1 METNSNTKHETRVL
15 PPNNQNITSEAPR
28 LLPCSSIAFG
38 SDPGSNQVITSL
50 TGVGKEHAV
59 EKWHYLFLR
68 NKELKRY
75 IEIFTGRK
83 TVMIKTRSG
92 AEEERRFYFKV
103 FSYTT
108 ADHKKRF
115 EQCCYNKEEY
125 ADRRESALAVKEAF
139 ATGSTQKLN
148 ALTDAKEVIGDGYL
162 FVCAP
167 LEDLNLI
174 LVNMLPRQYLAT
186 NYKSYGAA
194 VIPHREMEEFIY
206 LYESMPYNIE
216 LMDKPLEDYALK
228 KQRIR
233 ITSGIFKGKEGC
245 IMRLHRNMKLVFAF
259 GNMTVAISYLH
270 AFPFEK
276 ID

>member
-1 METNSNTKHETRVL
+1 MEINSNVELGTQLL
-15 PPNNQNITSEAPR
+15 PLKDQNITSKAPK
-28 LLPCSSIAFG
+28 LLLSSSIAFS
-38 SDPGSNQVITSL
+38 SDPGSNQGVASL
-50 TGVGKEHAV
+50 MGEGKEYSDG
-59 EKWHYLFLR
+59 KWYYLFLH

-75 IEIFTGRK
+75 IEIFTGKK
-83 TVMIKTRSG
+83 TVRIKTRSG
-92 AEEERRFYFKV
+92 IEEERRFCFKV

-115 EQCCYNKEEY
+115 EKCPYNKEAY
-125 ADRRESALAVKEAF
+125 AERRESAFAVREAF

-148 ALTDAKEVIGDGYL
+148 ALTNEKEIIGDGYL

-167 LEDLNLI
+167 LEELNLI
-174 LVNMLPRQYLAT
+174 LVNMTPRQYLAT
-186 NYKSYGAA
+186 NYKSYSAA
-194 VIPHREMEEFIY
+194 VIPHRQMEEFIY

-216 LMDKPLEDYALK
+216 LMERPLEEYIQK
-228 KQRIR
+228 KQKIR

-245 IMRLHRNMKLVFAF
+245 IMRLHRNTKLVFAF

-276 ID
+276 VD

>member
-1 METNSNTKHETRVL
+1 MEINSNVELGTQLL
-15 PPNNQNITSEAPR
+15 PLKDQNITSKAPK
-28 LLPCSSIAFG
+28 LLLSSSIAFS
-38 SDPGSNQVITSL
+38 SDPGSNQGVASL
-50 TGVGKEHAV
+50 MGEGKEYSDG
-59 EKWHYLFLR
+59 KWYYLFLH

-75 IEIFTGRK
+75 IEIFTGKK
-83 TVMIKTRSG
+83 TVIVKTQSG
-92 AEEERRFYFKV
+92 VEEERRFCFKV

-115 EQCCYNKEEY
+115 EQCPYNKEAY
-125 ADRRESALAVKEAF
+125 AERRESALAVREAF

-148 ALTDAKEVIGDGYL
+148 ALTNEKEIIGDGYL

-167 LEDLNLI
+167 LEELNLI
-174 LVNMLPRQYLAT
+174 LVNMTPRQYLAT
-186 NYKSYGAA
+186 NYKSYSAA
-194 VIPHREMEEFIY
+194 VIPHRQMEEFIY

-216 LMDKPLEDYALK
+216 LMERPLEDYIQK
-228 KQRIR
+228 KQKIR

-245 IMRLHRNMKLVFAF
+245 IMRLHRNTKLVFAF

>member
-1 METNSNTKHETRVL
+1 MEINSNVELGTQLL
-15 PPNNQNITSEAPR
+15 PLKDQNITSKAPK
-28 LLPCSSIAFG
+28 LLLSSSIAFS
-38 SDPGSNQVITSL
+38 SDPGSNQGVASL
-50 TGVGKEHAV
+50 MGEGKEYSDG
-59 EKWHYLFLR
+59 KWYYLFLH

-75 IEIFTGRK
+75 IEIFTGKK
-83 TVMIKTRSG
+83 TVIVKTRSG
-92 AEEERRFYFKV
+92 IEEERRFCFKV

-115 EQCCYNKEEY
+115 EKCPYNKEAY
-125 ADRRESALAVKEAF
+125 AERRESALAVREAF

-148 ALTDAKEVIGDGYL
+148 ALTNEKEIMGDGYL

-167 LEDLNLI
+167 LEELNLV
-174 LVNMLPRQYLAT
+174 LVNMTPRQYLAT
-186 NYKSYGAA
+186 NYKSYSAA
-194 VIPHREMEEFIY
+194 VIPHRQMEEFIY

-216 LMDKPLEDYALK
+216 LMERPLEDYIQK
-228 KQRIR
+228 KQKIR

-245 IMRLHRNMKLVFAF
+245 IMRLHRNTKLVFAF

-276 ID
+276 VD

>member
-1 METNSNTKHETRVL
+1 MEIKS
-15 PPNNQNITSEAPR
+15 NQNITGKAPK
-28 LLPCSSIAFG
+28 LLPCSSIA
-38 SDPGSNQVITSL
+38 SCPDPGSTSGTTSL
-50 TGVGKEHAV
+50 AGVGKVYPDA
-59 EKWHYLFLR
+59 KWYYLFLY

-83 TVMIKTRSG
+83 AVKIKTQSG
-92 AEEERRFYFKV
+92 DEEERHFCFKV

-115 EQCCYNKEEY
+115 EQCSYSKEEY
-125 ADRRESALAVKEAF
+125 VNRRESALAVKEAF
-139 ATGSTQKLN
+139 ATGSAQELN
-148 ALTDAKEVIGDGYL
+148 ALTDEKEITGDGYL

-167 LEDLNLI
+167 LEELNLI

-186 NYKSYGAA
+186 NYKSYGPA
-194 VIPHREMEEFIY
+194 VIPDRQMEEFIY

-216 LMDKPLEDYALK
+216 LMDRPLEDYIKK
-228 KQRIR
+228 KQKIR
-233 ITSGIFKGKEGC
+233 ITSGVFKGKEGC
-245 IMRLHRNMKLVFAF
+245 IMRLHRSTKLVFAL
-259 GNMTVAISYLH
+259 GNMTVGISYLH

>member
-1 METNSNTKHETRVL
+1 MEINSNVELGTQLL
-15 PPNNQNITSEAPR
+15 PLKDQNITSKAPK
-28 LLPCSSIAFG
+28 LLLSSSIAFS
-38 SDPGSNQVITSL
+38 SDPGSNQGVASL
-50 TGVGKEHAV
+50 MGEGKEYSDG
-59 EKWHYLFLR
+59 KWYYLFLH

-75 IEIFTGRK
+75 IEIFTGKK
-83 TVMIKTRSG
+83 TVIVKTQSG
-92 AEEERRFYFKV
+92 VEEERRFCFKV

-115 EQCCYNKEEY
+115 EKCPYNKEAY
-125 ADRRESALAVKEAF
+125 AERRESALAVREAF

-148 ALTDAKEVIGDGYL
+148 ALTNEKEIIGDGYL

-167 LEDLNLI
+167 LEELNLI
-174 LVNMLPRQYLAT
+174 LVNMTPRQYLAT
-186 NYKSYGAA
+186 NYKSYSAA
-194 VIPHREMEEFIY
+194 VIPHRQMEEFIY

-216 LMDKPLEDYALK
+216 LMERPLEDYIQK
-228 KQRIR
+228 KQKIR

-245 IMRLHRNMKLVFAF
+245 IMRLHRNTKLVFAF

-276 ID
+276 VD

>member
-1 METNSNTKHETRVL
+1 MEINSNVELGTQLL
-15 PPNNQNITSEAPR
+15 PLKDQNITSKAPK
-28 LLPCSSIAFG
+28 LLLSSSIAFS
-38 SDPGSNQVITSL
+38 SDPGSNQGVASL
-50 TGVGKEHAV
+50 MGEGKEYSVGK
-59 EKWHYLFLR
+59 WYYLFLH

-75 IEIFTGRK
+75 IEIFTGKK
-83 TVMIKTRSG
+83 TVIVKNRSG
-92 AEEERRFYFKV
+92 VEEERRFCFKV

-115 EQCCYNKEEY
+115 EQCPYNKEAY
-125 ADRRESALAVKEAF
+125 AERRESALAVREAF

-148 ALTDAKEVIGDGYL
+148 ALTNEKEIMGDGYL

-167 LEDLNLI
+167 LEELNLV
-174 LVNMLPRQYLAT
+174 LVNMTPRQYLAT
-186 NYKSYGAA
+186 NYKSYSAA
-194 VIPHREMEEFIY
+194 VIPHRQMEEFIY

-216 LMDKPLEDYALK
+216 LMERPLEDYIQK
-228 KQRIR
+228 KQKIR

-245 IMRLHRNMKLVFAF
+245 IMRLHRNTKLVFAF

>member
-1 METNSNTKHETRVL
+1 MGE
-15 PPNNQNITSEAPR
+15 
-28 LLPCSSIAFG
+28 
-38 SDPGSNQVITSL
+38 
-50 TGVGKEHAV
+50 GKEYSDG
-59 EKWHYLFLR
+59 KWYYLFLH

-75 IEIFTGRK
+75 IEIFTGKK
-83 TVMIKTRSG
+83 TVIVKTRSG
-92 AEEERRFYFKV
+92 VEEERRFCFKV

-115 EQCCYNKEEY
+115 EKCPYSKEAYVE
-125 ADRRESALAVKEAF
+125 RRESALAVREAF

-148 ALTDAKEVIGDGYL
+148 ALTNEKEIIGDGYL

-167 LEDLNLI
+167 LEELNLI
-174 LVNMLPRQYLAT
+174 LVNMTPRQYLAT
-186 NYKSYGAA
+186 NYKSYSAA
-194 VIPHREMEEFIY
+194 VIPHRQMEEFIY

-216 LMDKPLEDYALK
+216 LMERPLEDYIQK
-228 KQRIR
+228 KQKIR

-245 IMRLHRNMKLVFAF
+245 IMRLHRNTKLVFAF

-276 ID
+276 VD

>member
-1 METNSNTKHETRVL
+1 MGE
-15 PPNNQNITSEAPR
+15 
-28 LLPCSSIAFG
+28 
-38 SDPGSNQVITSL
+38 
-50 TGVGKEHAV
+50 GKEYSDG
-59 EKWHYLFLR
+59 KWYYLFLH

-75 IEIFTGRK
+75 IEIFTGKK
-83 TVMIKTRSG
+83 TVIVKTRSG
-92 AEEERRFYFKV
+92 VEEERRFCFKV

-115 EQCCYNKEEY
+115 EQCPYSKEAY
-125 ADRRESALAVKEAF
+125 AERRESALAVREAF

-148 ALTDAKEVIGDGYL
+148 ALTNEKEIIGDGYL

-167 LEDLNLI
+167 LEELNLI
-174 LVNMLPRQYLAT
+174 LVNMTPRQYLAT
-186 NYKSYGAA
+186 NYKSYSAA
-194 VIPHREMEEFIY
+194 VIPHRQMEEFIY

-216 LMDKPLEDYALK
+216 LMERSLEDYIQK
-228 KQRIR
+228 KQKIR

-245 IMRLHRNMKLVFAF
+245 IMRLHRNTKLVFAF

-270 AFPFEK
+270 AFPFER

>member
-1 METNSNTKHETRVL
+1 MEITGNAELETKVL
-15 PPNNQNITSEAPR
+15 PLSNQNITSEAPR

-50 TGVGKEHAV
+50 TGVGKERSDGN
-59 EKWHYLFLR
+59 WYYLFLH

-75 IEIFTGRK
+75 IEVFTGKK
-83 TVMIKTRSG
+83 TVTVKTRSG
-92 AEEERRFYFKV
+92 VEEEKRFCFRV

-108 ADHKKRF
+108 VDHKKRF
-115 EQCCYNKEEY
+115 EQCSYSKEEY
-125 ADRRESALAVKEAF
+125 ARRRDSAFAVKEAF
-139 ATGSTQKLN
+139 KTGSAQKLN
-148 ALTDAKEVIGDGYL
+148 ALTDAKEIMGDGYL

-167 LEDLNLI
+167 LEELNLI

-186 NYKSYGAA
+186 NYKSYDAA

-216 LMDKPLEDYALK
+216 LMDKPLEDYTLR
-228 KQRIR
+228 KQKIR
-233 ITSGIFKGKEGC
+233 ITSGIFRGKEGC
-245 IMRLHRNMKLVFAF
+245 IMRLHRNTKLVFAF

>member
-1 METNSNTKHETRVL
+1 MEINSNVELGTQLL
-15 PPNNQNITSEAPR
+15 PLKDQNITSKAPK
-28 LLPCSSIAFG
+28 LLLSSSIAFS
-38 SDPGSNQVITSL
+38 SDPGSNQGVASL
-50 TGVGKEHAV
+50 MGEGKEYSDG
-59 EKWHYLFLR
+59 KWYYLFLH

-75 IEIFTGRK
+75 IEIFTGKK
-83 TVMIKTRSG
+83 TVIVKTQSG
-92 AEEERRFYFKV
+92 VEEERRFCFKV

-115 EQCCYNKEEY
+115 EKCPYSKEAY
-125 ADRRESALAVKEAF
+125 AERRESALAVREAF

-148 ALTDAKEVIGDGYL
+148 ALTNEKEIIGDGYL

-167 LEDLNLI
+167 LEELNLI
-174 LVNMLPRQYLAT
+174 LVNMTPRQYLAT
-186 NYKSYGAA
+186 NYKSYSAA
-194 VIPHREMEEFIY
+194 VIPHRQMEEFIY

-216 LMDKPLEDYALK
+216 LMERPLEDYIQK
-228 KQRIR
+228 KQKIR

-245 IMRLHRNMKLVFAF
+245 IMRLHRNTKLVFAF